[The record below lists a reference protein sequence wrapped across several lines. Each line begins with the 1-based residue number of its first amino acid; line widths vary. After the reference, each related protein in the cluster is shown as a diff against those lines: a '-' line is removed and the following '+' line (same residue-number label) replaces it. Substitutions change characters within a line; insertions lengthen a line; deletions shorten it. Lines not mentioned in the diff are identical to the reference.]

1 MTNTGNPGNQSGP
14 FRDPNEPQW
23 QAGQGQTDPPTQNMQ
38 PIQQPYSPDADFAA
52 PAGAA
57 AGYGQPQNYGPPP
70 QQTPPPQQPQQQ
82 PPKKSGGK
90 TAAIIAGVIV
100 LCLCV
105 VGAAMVLAR
114 VLSGGGGDDTP
125 TQAVGSSSEEES
137 VVETVVETVTE
148 EESTPAETSSSSS
161 SSTSSSESS
170 SPSTAT
176 EPRDHFRP
184 NGTYAGSTNTFEYY
198 TGSSVTTKPFAKAV
212 AKEMVSHA
220 NATDVF
226 TIRATSPVTNKEYEM
241 KCVPQKADGF
251 TCSGGDNAVVHL
263 VRK

>member
-1 MTNTGNPGNQSGP
+1 MTNTGNPSNQSGP

-70 QQTPPPQQPQQQ
+70 QQQPQQQ
-82 PPKKSGGK
+82 PKKSEGK

-161 SSTSSSESS
+161 SSSPSSSESS
-170 SPSTAT
+170 SPSTTT

-212 AKEMVSHA
+212 AKEMVPHA